1 MLITN
6 GTLVTLG
13 QQNEIIFDGA
23 LRIAGE
29 RIVEIGKTADLRRA
43 YSDEEELD
51 AEGRLVMPGLICAH
65 THFYGAFARGMAIPG
80 EAPTNFPQILERLWW
95 RLDKALDEEA
105 VRYSALVCLVDAVR
119 HGTTTLIDHHA
130 SPNAI
135 DGSLDVIAEATLQAG
150 VRASLCYE
158 VTDRDGLDK
167 AKAGIRENERFIRR
181 ISKSANQRTSE
192 SANQRINESA
202 NRQIGASFGLHA
214 SLTLSDETLEEC
226 VGVAH
231 DLGVGFH
238 IHVAED
244 KADQE
249 DSLKRSG
256 LRVVERLQKLGILGP
271 QTIAVHCVHVNEHEL
286 ELLHESG
293 THVVHNPRS
302 NQNNA
307 VGTADVPLMLQRGI
321 RVGLGNDGFSNNMF
335 TEMHACYLIHKLNKR
350 DPRVMGADTVLKMTF
365 AHNAEIAGM
374 FFPGPLGVLE
384 PGSLAD
390 VILVDYHPTTPLN
403 AGNLPWH
410 IIFGVDGTGVD
421 TTIVGGKVLMR
432 HRELLTL
439 DEEAI
444 TARSRELAAQ
454 VWRRV
459 TQT

>member
-1 MLITN
+1 MLITH
-6 GTLVTLG
+6 GTLVTMG
-13 QQNEIIFDGA
+13 QQNEVIFDGA

-29 RIVEIGKTADLRRA
+29 HIVEIGRTADLRRA
-43 YSDEEELD
+43 HPDEEELD

-80 EAPTNFPQILERLWW
+80 ESPANFPQILERLWW
-95 RLDKALDEEA
+95 QLDKSLNLEGS
-105 VRYSALVCLVDAVR
+105 RYSALVCLVDAVK
-119 HGTTTLIDHHA
+119 HGMTTLVDHHA
-130 SPNAI
+130 SPHAI
-135 DGSLDVIAEATLQAG
+135 DGSLDVVAEATLQAG
-150 VRASLCYE
+150 VRACLCYE
-158 VTDRDGLDK
+158 VTDRDGADK
-167 AKAGIRENERFIRR
+167 MQAGIDENVRFIRR
-181 ISKSANQRTSE
+181 ARKEANPLPAGT
-192 SANQRINESA
+192 
-202 NRQIGASFGLHA
+202 FGLHA
-214 SLTLSDETLEEC
+214 SLTLSDASLEKC
-226 VGVAH
+226 IAAAQGL
-231 DLGVGFH
+231 DVGFH

-256 LRVVERLQKLGILGP
+256 VRVVERLQKLGILGP
-271 QTIAVHCVHVNEHEL
+271 QTIAAHCVHVDDREL
-286 ELLHESG
+286 DLLRESG
-293 THVVHNPRS
+293 TRVVHNPRS

-307 VGTADVPLMLQRGI
+307 VGTADVPLMLERGI
-321 RVGLGNDGFSNNMF
+321 HVGLGNDGFSNNMF

-350 DPRVMGADTVLKMTF
+350 DPRVMGADTVLKMAF

-384 PGSLAD
+384 PGALAD

-444 TARSRELAAQ
+444 TARSRELAAETWQ
-454 VWRRV
+454 RV
-459 TQT
+459 QG